1 MTAGRR
7 VAVRAPRAAQRMS
20 RQSAER
26 LGSASCRS
34 SKSADN
40 RIVIRVQISAVRTSG
55 ICLSRNTRAAVNSA
69 KDRRP
74 NAGKLRKLGLRSA
87 QRAMK
92 SGIHGIDCMNGEP
105 LKEAQAMVAAS
116 SKATSRD
123 VSLRS
128 FTRLLSNR
136 LSIGVNGLGGR
147 VGGLRPEI

>member
-1 MTAGRR
+1 MKAGRR
-7 VAVRAPRAAQRMS
+7 VAVRAPRADQRMS

-26 LGSASCRS
+26 WGRTSCRS
-34 SKSADN
+34 SKSAAN

-55 ICLSRNTRAAVNSA
+55 ICLSRNRRTAVNSA

-74 NAGKLRKLGLRSA
+74 NAGKLRKLGFLSD

-105 LKEAQAMVAAS
+105 LKEAQAMAAAS

-136 LSIGVNGLGGR
+136 LSIGVNGLGVRARGT
-147 VGGLRPEI
+147 RP